1 MSNTAVVRSA
11 MTYGSALWHAP
22 TGIKGDVTNK
32 LAVVQNKCLRLVAGA
47 YKATPIDVLHAETIV
62 PPVREHLE
70 MLQRLEFG

>member
-1 MSNTAVVRSA
+1 
-11 MTYGSALWHAP
+11 MTFGSALWHAP
-22 TGIKGDVTNK
+22 TGIKGARKDVTNK